1 VSAPAIT
8 IFVRHS
14 AGCKYEAEEF
24 YKRCNCKK
32 FLRWFDGKKLQRMK
46 TGARSWAEAEDKQ
59 RELADQL
66 SGRVTATPGATAKAI
81 TDAVSVFIEDKR
93 VQGITNGVLSG
104 YTLELGRL
112 ADYCATRGVYTVQG
126 ITREILTGFC
136 STWPAFYA
144 STTTRIKVRQ
154 RCRSFLL
161 YCYETKW
168 LERAP
173 QLPKIKVDE
182 PETQPLTGE
191 EYARLLAAVNV
202 VDGKRWDGK
211 GGKGT
216 TPKTRDRLRALVQ
229 LMRWSGLAIRDAVTL
244 PREAIKKDAD
254 GYHIVT
260 ARQKTGTHVSVP
272 LPPAVAEE
280 VLALDNSNPKYLFW
294 TGKGQGQTIAN
305 VWTVRYIRP
314 LFDAAGIVC
323 GHMVSHRLRDTF
335 AVDLLEK
342 GVPME
347 EVSRML
353 GHTSIKT
360 TEKSYAKWSRG
371 RQERANALVRGTWVT
386 PKPEAVPKRQR
397 AA

>member
-1 VSAPAIT
+1 VTPAVT
-8 IFVRHS
+8 LFVRHA
-14 AGCKYEAEEF
+14 AGCKYEADEF
-24 YKRCNCKK
+24 NKRCDCKK
-32 FLRWFDGKKLQRMK
+32 HLRWFANGKLQRMK
-46 TGARSWAEAEDKQ
+46 TGARTWAEAEDAK
-59 RELADQL
+59 RKLEDQL
-66 SGRVTATPGATAKAI
+66 SGRVTAAPGATVKPI
-81 TDAVSVFIEDKR
+81 GEAVSVFIEDKR
-93 VQGITNGVLSG
+93 VQGITKGVLSG

-112 ADYCATRGVYTVQG
+112 ADYCAGRGVYNVQG
-126 ITREILTGFC
+126 ITREILTGYC
-136 STWPAFYA
+136 GTWPMFYP
-144 STTTRIKVRQ
+144 STTTRSKVRQ

-182 PETQPLTGE
+182 PETQPLTSD
-191 EYARLLAAVNV
+191 EYLRLLAAVNV

-216 TPKTRDRLRALVQ
+216 TGKTRDRLRALVQ
-229 LMRWSGLAIRDAVTL
+229 LMRWSGLAIRDAATL
-244 PREAIKKDAD
+244 ERAAIKSDAD

-272 LPPAVAEE
+272 IPPAVAEE
-280 VLALDNSNPKYLFW
+280 VLALDNSNPRFLFW
-294 TGKGQGQTIAN
+294 TGKGKGQTIAN

-314 LFDAAGIVC
+314 LFDAAGITC

-347 EVSRML
+347 EVSRLL
-353 GHTSIKT
+353 GHTSIRT
-360 TEKSYAKWSRG
+360 TERSYAKWSRG
-371 RQERANALVRGTWVT
+371 RQDRANALVRGTWTKQPAPAGV
-386 PKPEAVPKRQR
+386 VSIRRR
-397 AA
+397 A